1 MGSDQWQT
9 ATPPAPWC
17 LQPQDSGGHQPD
29 LADAELSSDYKWSC
43 LVQSGHIRNWKALRL
58 IRQGEPKCSLLVMRT
73 LRHSLGPQHSVA
85 SHNRKVLEK
94 APGNCCER
102 GLHLQSTPD
111 RTPECE
117 LMNKPTTSFKY
128 DPLQHQMSECESM
141 QEPGLNGKEH
151 NRAFAF
157 LPCKQRVSPSE
168 VRKMREQSTACYSR
182 NGDCAEQGQKERVW
196 LGVISML
203 PEWAEKQN

>member
-1 MGSDQWQT
+1 
-9 ATPPAPWC
+9 
-17 LQPQDSGGHQPD
+17 
-29 LADAELSSDYKWSC
+29 
-43 LVQSGHIRNWKALRL
+43 
-58 IRQGEPKCSLLVMRT
+58 MRT

-111 RTPECE
+111 LTPECE

-141 QEPGLNGKEH
+141 QQPGLNGKEH
-151 NRAFAF
+151 NRVFAF

-168 VRKMREQSTACYSR
+168 VRKMREQLTACYSR